1 MSGRKNRRVHQA
13 KQASQLPA
21 SVGKR
26 WMAHDSFANFEARVG
41 YGTDNQSSAAGYQFD
56 FISRNRVQMEA
67 MYRSSWIVG
76 QAVDVVAED
85 MTREGVEI
93 RGELDPKTLETLT
106 RAEKRLG
113 LWQSLCDTIKWS
125 RLYGGALGVLLI
137 DGQNM
142 ASPLN
147 VDSIGRGQFKGIYA
161 MDRWLVQPSMNNLI
175 TELGPHLGRPKFYD
189 IVADG
194 MALRRQRI
202 HYSRVIRLDGV
213 DLPYWQRISENLWG
227 QSVIERLFDRL
238 IAFDSTT
245 TGAAQL
251 VYKAY
256 LRTYKVD
263 GLRDIIATGG
273 PALEGLVKQIEM
285 IRRFQSN
292 EGLTLMDSK
301 DEMVTNTYTFAGLDD
316 VLLQIGQQL
325 AGALQIPLVRLF
337 GQSPAGLNST
347 GESDLK
353 TYYDRIKQEQERRLM
368 APVSL
373 VYDILHRSELGE
385 APDESFNLEFA
396 PLSQLSHV
404 ERAQVA
410 TNVTT
415 AVTDA
420 FDAGLISEQ
429 TALQELKQS
438 SQVTGIFTNITDDQI
453 ESAESELP
461 SMSEIDDPTAIPGN
475 EGRSADPAAKP
486 KSDQVEGRGTP
497 VRAAA

>member
-1 MSGRKNRRVHQA
+1 MSRKNRRKYQSA
-13 KQASQLPA
+13 QSQLPA
-21 SVGKR
+21 AVGKR
-26 WMAHDSFANFEARVG
+26 WMARDSFANFEARVG
-41 YGTDNQSSAAGYQFD
+41 YGTDNQTSASGYQFD
-56 FISRNRVQMEA
+56 FISRNRVQLEA

-93 RGELDPKTLETLT
+93 RGELDPKKIERITK
-106 RAEKRLG
+106 AEKRLG
-113 LWQSLCDTIKWS
+113 LWQSICDTIKWS
-125 RLYGGALGVLLI
+125 RLYGGAVGVLLI

-142 ASPLN
+142 ATPLN
-147 VDSIGRGQFKGIYA
+147 LDSIGRNQFKGIYA
-161 MDRWLVQPSMNNLI
+161 MDRWLVQPSMNDLI
-175 TELGPHLGRPKFYD
+175 TELGPHLGRPRFYD

-194 MALRRQRI
+194 LALRRQRI
-202 HYSRVIRLDGV
+202 HYSRLIRLDGV
-213 DLPYWQRISENLWG
+213 DLPYWQRLSENLWG

-245 TGAAQL
+245 TGTAQL

-263 GLRDIIATGG
+263 QLRDIIATGG

-292 EGLTLMDSK
+292 EGITLMDSK
-301 DEMVTNTYTFAGLDD
+301 DEMQTNAYTFAGLDD
-316 VLLQIGQQL
+316 VLLQMGQQL
-325 AGALQIPLVRLF
+325 SGALQIPLVRLF

-373 VYDILHRSELGE
+373 VYDILHRSELGDK
-385 APDESFNLEFA
+385 PDDAFNLEFA
-396 PLSQLSHV
+396 PLSQLGHV
-404 ERAQVA
+404 ERADVA
-410 TNVTT
+410 DKTT
-415 AVTDA
+415 SAVTSA

-429 TALQELKQS
+429 TALQELRQS
-438 SQVTGIFTNITDDQI
+438 SRVTGIFTNITDEQI
-453 ESAESELP
+453 EAADPELP
-461 SMSEIDDPTAIPGN
+461 KLGELDDPNANPG
-475 EGRSADPAAKP
+475 EPGRGADPKAEPA
-486 KSDQVEGRGTP
+486 SDPGQGRRDP

>member
-1 MSGRKNRRVHQA
+1 MSRKNRRKFQSA
-13 KQASQLPA
+13 QSPLPA
-21 SVGKR
+21 QVGKR
-26 WMAHDSFANFEARVG
+26 WMARDSFANFEARVG
-41 YGTDNQSSAAGYQFD
+41 YGTDNQASAASYQFD

-93 RGELDPKTLETLT
+93 RGELDPETQDVLKN
-106 RAEKRLG
+106 AQDRLM
-113 LWQSLCDTIKWS
+113 LWPAIADTIKWA
-125 RLYGGALGVLLI
+125 RLYGGAIGVLLI

-142 ASPLN
+142 ATPLRL
-147 VDSIGRGQFKGIYA
+147 DSIAEGQFKGIYP
-161 MDRWLVQPSMNNLI
+161 MDRWLVMPSMSDLI
-175 TELGPHLGRPKFYD
+175 TELGPNLGKPKFYD

-202 HYSRVIRLDGV
+202 HHSRVIRLDGV

-245 TGAAQL
+245 AGTAQL

-256 LRTYKVD
+256 LRTYKVK

-273 PALEGLVKQIEM
+273 PAMEGLIKQIEM

-292 EGLTLMDSK
+292 EGITLMDSE
-301 DEMVTNTYTFAGLDD
+301 DELETNQYTFAGLDD
-316 VLLQIGQQL
+316 VLLQMGQQL
-325 AGALQIPLVRLF
+325 SGALQIPLVRLF

-353 TYYDRIKQEQERRLM
+353 TYYDRIKQEQKRRLS
-368 APVSL
+368 APLATVF
-373 VYDILHRSELGE
+373 DILHRSELGE
-385 APDESFNLEFA
+385 APPDGFHLEFT
-396 PLSQLSHV
+396 PLAQLDHV
-404 ERAQVA
+404 QRADVA
-410 TNVTT
+410 DKTATAVTT
-415 AVTDA
+415 A
-420 FDAGLISEQ
+420 FDTGLISER

-438 SQVTGIFTNITDDQI
+438 SQVTGIFTNITDEQI
-453 ESAESELP
+453 ESAEADLP
-461 SMSEIDDPTAIPGN
+461 DMGEINAPNPDDA
-475 EGRSADPAAKP
+475 GRGADPEADAQ
-486 KSDQVEGRGTP
+486 SDPGEGGRDP